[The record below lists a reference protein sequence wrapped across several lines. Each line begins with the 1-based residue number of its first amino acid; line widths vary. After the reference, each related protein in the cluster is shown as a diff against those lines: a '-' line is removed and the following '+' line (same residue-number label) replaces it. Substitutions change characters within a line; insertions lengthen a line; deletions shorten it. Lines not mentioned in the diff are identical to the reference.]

1 MGREH
6 FIGRRA
12 YHPDS
17 GHEGVILDVHLDIR
31 PQTAKFQHDG
41 TAADDA
47 RWVNLASLTFL
58 GPSLSD
64 HLEPEA

>member
-12 YHPDS
+12 YHSDS
-17 GHEGVILDVHLDIR
+17 GHEGIILDVHLNVS

-41 TAADDA
+41 TEAEDA
-47 RWVNLASLTFL
+47 RWVNLDKLKVFPPDKERNET
-58 GPSLSD
+58 
-64 HLEPEA
+64 